1 MSLECIKLPW
11 RVFGLIAKYIK
22 IKEKIMKIGKKYI
35 VTTDNWFYGKDGK
48 QYRGVF
54 GTLKGVFDDK
64 ETFSIST
71 NRNSTNWYA
80 QIGSV
85 RVAGCQ
91 IHYVVEADVEPSA
104 TVHETT
110 WKDDVKTV
118 EITPCRVYNAD
129 QGSVNGFNLGGGRN

>member
-1 MSLECIKLPW
+1 
-11 RVFGLIAKYIK
+11 
-22 IKEKIMKIGKKYI
+22 MKVGKKYI

-64 ETFSIST
+64 ETLGIIT

-91 IHYVVEADVEPSA
+91 IHYVVEADVAPSA

-110 WKDDVKTV
+110 WKDGVKTV
-118 EITPCRVYNAD
+118 EVTPCRVYNAD
-129 QGSVNGFNLGGGRN
+129 QDDVNGEEYWDYVEKHKNGYVNGFDLEAALKCQTK

>member
-1 MSLECIKLPW
+1 
-11 RVFGLIAKYIK
+11 
-22 IKEKIMKIGKKYI
+22 MKIGKKYI

-64 ETFSIST
+64 ETLGIST

-91 IHYVVEADVEPSA
+91 IHYVVEADVAPSG

-118 EITPCRVYNAD
+118 EVTPCRVYNAD
-129 QGSVNGFNLGGGRN
+129 QGSVNGFNLEAALKCIAK

>member
-1 MSLECIKLPW
+1 
-11 RVFGLIAKYIK
+11 
-22 IKEKIMKIGKKYI
+22 MKIGKKYI

-64 ETFSIST
+64 ETLGIST

-91 IHYVVEADVEPSA
+91 IHYVVEADVAPSG

-110 WKDDVKTV
+110 WKDDIKTV
-118 EITPCRVYNAD
+118 EVTPCRVYNAD
-129 QGSVNGFNLGGGRN
+129 QDSVNGFNLEAALKCIAK